1 MATVTEQVELPIY
14 QSDRKRDALSR
25 LSKLEGQLRGVRTMI
40 EQDRPCVEV
49 LTQIAAV
56 IQAMRGMSKV
66 VMRNY
71 LERCATEAIRSQR
84 GDEIYDELMDVIYK
98 LAK

>member
-1 MATVTEQVELPIY
+1 MSKTIELLIY
-14 QSDRKRDALSR
+14 QADRKADALGR
-25 LSKLEGQLRGVRTMI
+25 LSKLEGQLRGIRGMI

-56 IQAMRGMSKV
+56 IQSTRGLSKV

-84 GDEIYDELMDVIYK
+84 PGAIYDELMDVIYK

>member
-1 MATVTEQVELPIY
+1 MATVAQQIELPMY
-14 QSDRKRDALSR
+14 QPDRKRDALSR

-71 LERCATEAIRSQR
+71 LVRCASEAIRSQR
-84 GDEIYDELMDVIYK
+84 GDAIYDELMDVIYK